1 MLKYVENILNAV
13 IKCGIQ
19 ESKNT
24 AHLILKDLTSIRF
37 DALRRGLDSIVSMEQ
52 LVGNPYLAKAIV
64 EAFNNMGKIYSV
76 SEVEY
81 PEEEED
87 YYYLDEEEEGTWED
101 YLDTKDVLDEEFQF
115 EDLWDEEDYYYRDK
129 EEGTWKTF
137 KSLEELKAYLD
148 TKGIIDEEFQ

>member
-1 MLKYVENILNAV
+1 MLKYVESILNAI

-24 AHLILKDLTSIRF
+24 AKILLEDLASIRF
-37 DALRRGLDSIVSMEQ
+37 DALRRGLDLIVSMEQ
-52 LVGNPYLAKAIV
+52 LVGNPQLAKAIV
-64 EAFNNMGKIYSV
+64 EAFNNMGKIY
-76 SEVEY
+76 VEY

-87 YYYLDEEEEGTWED
+87 YYYLDEEEGTWED

-148 TKGIIDEEFQ
+148 TKGIIDEEFL